1 MIKGLSKVTSRFPT
15 NKQEPGALTENLM
28 WQREVVWAPVPGGTR
43 QQTWSQRK
51 NSHLDEVVKAHV

>member
-1 MIKGLSKVTSRFPT
+1 MIKGLSKLASRFPT

-28 WQREVVWAPVPGGTR
+28 WQGEVVWVPVPDGTR

-51 NSHLDEVVKAHV
+51 NSHLDEVVKARV